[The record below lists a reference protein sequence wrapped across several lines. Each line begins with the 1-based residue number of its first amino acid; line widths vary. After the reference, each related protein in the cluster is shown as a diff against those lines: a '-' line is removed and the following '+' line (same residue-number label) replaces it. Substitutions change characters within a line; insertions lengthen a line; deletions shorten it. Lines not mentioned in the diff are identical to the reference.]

1 MKKPYYL
8 YTRTRKNGQKV
19 FYVKFRG
26 PDDEY
31 LTGKCTGE
39 TDKSL
44 AEGWAIQQIAE
55 GKVRVRA
62 ELRFEVYAKNFF
74 DWNGPYVKYL
84 RNRGRK
90 IGKTHASHMNSMI
103 RNHLNSF
110 FGKMKLS
117 AITMRDI
124 ERWQDRM
131 LERPRKGK
139 DTEPL
144 SPTSINHCLIC
155 LRTILK
161 QAVKDEYI
169 ANNPC
174 EGVDALSTDP
184 KTRGALSE
192 REGTKLLE
200 QPSAWKDDRHYWI
213 CRLSYEVG
221 MRFGEIIALKRK
233 YIEDGYINVM
243 HSWGAKEGLKDPKT
257 RRSKRRLKVSKTITN
272 ELQKFMEESP
282 YPEPEDYVFYSADRE
297 IPYKDNS
304 GVDRALYAMLEKI
317 EITEKERQR
326 RNIVL
331 HSLRHSFN
339 TRMRNRGI
347 PDFLIQAYMG
357 HSSPVMTDNYTD
369 VMMASFDDVVEEQ
382 ERLSSV
388 KEHTLDR

>member
-8 YTRTRKNGQKV
+8 YTRTRKNGKKA

-31 LTGKCTGE
+31 LSGKCTGE

-62 ELRFEVYAKNFF
+62 DVRFEVYAKNFF
-74 DWNGPYVKYL
+74 DWNGPYVKHL
-84 RNRGRK
+84 RNRGRR
-90 IGKTHASHMNSMI
+90 IGEIHASHMNAMI
-103 RNHLNSF
+103 PNHLNWF
-110 FGKMKLS
+110 FGKMKVS
-117 AITMRDI
+117 TIAMRDI
-124 ERWQDRM
+124 ERWQDQM
-131 LERPRKGK
+131 LERPRDEKHK
-139 DTEPL
+139 EPL

-161 QAVKDEYI
+161 QAVKDRHI
-169 ANNPC
+169 SSNPC
-174 EGVDALSTDP
+174 ESVDALSTNP
-184 KTRGALSE
+184 KPRGALSE
-192 REGTKLLE
+192 EEGTKLFE
-200 QPSAWKDDRHYWI
+200 EPSAWKDPRHFWI
-213 CRLSYEVG
+213 CRLSYDVG

-233 YIEDGYINVM
+233 YVEDGYINVM
-243 HSWGAKEGLKDPKT
+243 HSWGEKAGLKDPKT
-257 RRSKRRLKVSKTITN
+257 KRSKRRLKVSKTITD
-272 ELQKFMEESP
+272 ELKEFMKTSP
-282 YPEPEDYVFYSADRE
+282 FQEPEDYVFYSSDRE
-297 IPYKDNS
+297 VPYKDNT
-304 GVDRALYAMLEKI
+304 GADRALYAMLNKI
-317 EITEKERQR
+317 GISEKERTR

-369 VMMASFDDVVEEQ
+369 VMMASFDDVVREQ
-382 ERLSSV
+382 ERT
-388 KEHTLDR
+388 KTTLTAK